1 MATVNSGAMK
11 EEELS
16 SFQITW
22 IVLEGIMLSEI
33 NQTEIN
39 KYGVSSFISG
49 ILKKKKKKQ
58 MNKTK
63 QKQT

>member
-49 ILKKKKKKQ
+49 ILKKKKKQ